1 MESIL
6 TALYRGQLQPDET
19 IVPSHPEYR
28 PLSRQI
34 GALTEKWKNR
44 LGEETFRELEEYFDL
59 CDSVDSMHV
68 EAAFIHGFR
77 LGANMIIE
85 VMSRREELVPDT
97 ASGVSL

>member
-28 PLSRQI
+28 PLGRQI
-34 GALTEKWKNR
+34 GALTEKWRNR

-59 CDSVDSMHV
+59 CESADSMHV
-68 EAAFIHGFR
+68 EAAFIHGFK

-85 VMSRREELVPDT
+85 VMSRREELVPNA

>member
-6 TALYRGQLQPDET
+6 KALFRGQLHPDEI

-34 GALTEKWKNR
+34 GAMTEKWRKE
-44 LGEETFRELEEYFDL
+44 LSDELFLELEEYSDL
-59 CDSVDSMHV
+59 CLSANSLHV
-68 EAAFIHGFR
+68 EAAFIHGFK
-77 LGANMIIE
+77 LGANMVIE
-85 VMSRREELVPDT
+85 VMSKREELIPHA

>member
-6 TALYRGQLQPDET
+6 TALYHGQLQPDET

-28 PLSRQI
+28 PLGRQI
-34 GALTEKWKNR
+34 GALTEKWRNS

-68 EAAFIHGFR
+68 EAAFIHGFK

-85 VMSRREELVPDT
+85 VMSRREELIPNA